1 MTWRAPNTSRPTH
14 ERSEGTPED
23 SRPKHLLTGTPLIK
37 GGEHSGNTPG
47 TPRKGFAS
55 KERPGPKHLHTG
67 SRTPIYRGGTFREHS
82 GNGQEPLG
90 NGGEQG
96 TETARTNLWIDT
108 QRIPAIDSSRRPG
121 SKFSPYLITTFKTQK
136 VKVSKI
142 QTVSKIQSPQNPGF
156 SLKSRLFREIQSF
169 L

>member
-1 MTWRAPNTSRPTH
+1 MHFLSAAGCSAVRYGARGLRLAIPIAHGGIVLAANPRF
-14 ERSEGTPED
+14 
-23 SRPKHLLTGTPLIK
+23 LLLGLTFGLC
-37 GGEHSGNTPG
+37 
-47 TPRKGFAS
+47 
-55 KERPGPKHLHTG
+55 LYTG

-136 VKVSKI
+136 SEKLKI
-142 QTVSKIQSPQNPGF
+142 SPKAENQPKSPKSAQKLKISPKAQNQP
-156 SLKSRLFREIQSF
+156 KR
-169 L
+169 